1 MPPAAINSTQDLQI
15 EPPPSPPESPPPSW
29 RNNTFARR
37 LLEGRAKRGIALPPM
52 RLIHLTT
59 QRTAIINS
67 ARWAIRW
74 LMNNL
79 DRGHD
84 DARAID
90 ATRNAIPSRG
100 TLREFRA
107 SGLRSVRACI
117 RRDFDS
123 LEERTKRAREAR
135 DTRRLLLEDGKTPS
149 FREFLP
155 LPDPPQRREL
165 SGIISLSRYNCRS
178 LPRQAFLPVF
188 RSRRAVVPC
197 ANLSRTGVPFRALI
211 ERRIR
216 ARITAI
222 RKNRI
227 H

>member
-1 MPPAAINSTQDLQI
+1 MPPAAINSMQDLQI

-37 LLEGRAKRGIALPPM
+37 LLEGRPKGGIALPPM

-100 TLREFRA
+100 T
-107 SGLRSVRACI
+107 G
-117 RRDFDS
+117 
-123 LEERTKRAREAR
+123 
-135 DTRRLLLEDGKTPS
+135 
-149 FREFLP
+149 
-155 LPDPPQRREL
+155 
-165 SGIISLSRYNCRS
+165 
-178 LPRQAFLPVF
+178 
-188 RSRRAVVPC
+188 
-197 ANLSRTGVPFRALI
+197 TGHS
-211 ERRIR
+211 
-216 ARITAI
+216 AI
-222 RKNRI
+222 
-227 H
+227 